1 MNLKKQDVIEKL
13 TKKEAKLFYLK
24 GNHNIIIE
32 FDKQEHDKALA
43 QVVFEGKSGA
53 FWSFGQV
60 QLVNHLHHYKD
71 EKVEK
76 DKLEL
81 SYYLEYEVKDNK
93 ITITWAGGQKDYG
106 INPFIFGTKTASQT
120 IELK

>member
-1 MNLKKQDVIEKL
+1 M
-13 TKKEAKLFYLK
+13 FYLK

-32 FDKQEHDKALA
+32 FNGQAPEKALS
-43 QVVFEGKSGA
+43 QVVFEGKYGA
-53 FWSFGQV
+53 FDSFGQV

-81 SYYLEYEVKDNK
+81 SNYLEYEVKDNK

>member
-1 MNLKKQDVIEKL
+1 M
-13 TKKEAKLFYLK
+13 FYLK

-32 FDKQEHDKALA
+32 FNGQKPDEALS

-53 FWSFGQV
+53 FESFGLV

-71 EKVEK
+71 EKVAK
-76 DKLEL
+76 NKEL
-81 SYYLEYEVKDNK
+81 SNYLEYEVKDNK
-93 ITITWAGGQKDYG
+93 ITITWAGGQKTYG
-106 INPFIFGTKTASQT
+106 VEPFIFGTKTGSQT

>member
-1 MNLKKQDVIEKL
+1 MNGNHTIVIEFNGQKPDE
-13 TKKEAKLFYLK
+13 T
-24 GNHNIIIE
+24 I
-32 FDKQEHDKALA
+32 A
-43 QVVFEGKSGA
+43 QVVFKNKPYA
-53 FWSFGQV
+53 FESFGQV

-71 EKVEK
+71 EKVAK

-93 ITITWAGGQKDYG
+93 ITITWAGGQKDRVK
-106 INPFIFGTKTASQT
+106 NTFIFGTKTGSQT